1 MAKRARTKRNYSY
14 GDKNALKAYLREIGK
29 IQLLTAEEENSLAR
43 SVREGDQKAL
53 NRLVEANLRFVV
65 QIAKEYQGRGLPLS
79 DLIDE
84 GNMGLIKAAKRFD
97 PDRGVKFIS
106 YAIWW
111 IRQSIRQAIREQS
124 RLVRL
129 PAHKERELSRIE
141 KKYVEMTQ
149 SLGRP
154 PTVNEVA
161 YETERPSEEIS
172 QILRVAG
179 RHISLSL
186 PINEDNSSLNDV
198 IQDPRYLDMSRRMM
212 LESMRRSIEEGL
224 KALSSQEE
232 KVIRFR
238 YGLEDGEPLTLE
250 EVGRRLGITRERVR
264 QIEWKAIR
272 QLKHEVEMAS
282 LSEIGFPVV

>member
-1 MAKRARTKRNYSY
+1 MKSNDSYQGRNS
-14 GDKNALKAYLREIGK
+14 LKTYLQEIGK
-29 IQLLTAEEENSLAR
+29 IQLLTPDEEICLAR
-43 SVREGDQKAL
+43 SVQEGDHDAL

-65 QIAKEYQGRGLPLS
+65 QISKGYQGRGLPLP

-84 GNMGLIKAAKRFD
+84 GNLGLIKAAERFD

-111 IRQSIRQAIREQS
+111 IRQSIGQAIREQS

-129 PAHKERELSRIE
+129 PAHKERELSKIE
-141 KKYVEMTQ
+141 KKYVEMSQ

-161 YETERPSEEIS
+161 WETEKPSEEVN
-172 QILRVAG
+172 QILRMG
-179 RHISLSL
+179 GKHISLNL
-186 PINEDNSSLNDV
+186 PINEDNGSLDDMIEDTELV
-198 IQDPRYLDMSRRMM
+198 EVSHQIMLDSVRKT
-212 LESMRRSIEEGL
+212 IEEGL
-224 KALSSQEE
+224 KLLSSQEE
-232 KVIRFR
+232 KVIKLR

-272 QLKHEVEMAS
+272 QLKREFGDDKF
-282 LSEIGFPVV
+282 I

>member
-1 MAKRARTKRNYSY
+1 MKSSDSPRSRNS
-14 GDKNALKAYLREIGK
+14 LKTYLQEIGK
-29 IQLLTAEEENSLAR
+29 IQLISVEEEIRLAR
-43 SVREGDQKAL
+43 LVHEGDREAL
-53 NRLVEANLRFVV
+53 NGLVEANLGFVV
-65 QIAKEYQGRGLPLS
+65 QVAKEYQGRGLPLS

-111 IRQSIRQAIREQS
+111 IRQSIGQAIREQS

-129 PAHKERELSRIE
+129 PAHKERELSKIE
-141 KKYVEMTQ
+141 KKYVEMSQ

-161 YETERPSEEIS
+161 WETEKPSEEVS
-172 QILRVAG
+172 QILRMAG
-179 RHISLSL
+179 KPISLNVPL
-186 PINEDNSSLNDV
+186 NEDNSSLDDL
-198 IQDPRYLDMSRRMM
+198 IQDPDHEEASRKVMLDNA
-212 LESMRRSIEEGL
+212 RRSIEQGL
-224 KALSSQEE
+224 KTLSEQEQR
-232 KVIRFR
+232 VIKMR
-238 YGLEDGEPLTLE
+238 YGWEDGEPLTLE

-272 QLKHEVEMAS
+272 QLKREVGDER
-282 LSEIGFPVV
+282 FD

>member
-1 MAKRARTKRNYSY
+1 MKSSDSPRSRNS
-14 GDKNALKAYLREIGK
+14 LKTYLQEIGK
-29 IQLLTAEEENSLAR
+29 IQLISVEEEIRLAR
-43 SVREGDQKAL
+43 LVHEGDREAL
-53 NRLVEANLRFVV
+53 NGLVEANLRFVV
-65 QIAKEYQGRGLPLS
+65 QVAKEYQGRGLPLS

-111 IRQSIRQAIREQS
+111 IRQSIGQAIREQS

-129 PAHKERELSRIE
+129 PAHKERELSKIE
-141 KKYVEMTQ
+141 KKYVEMSQ

-161 YETERPSEEIS
+161 WETEKPSEEVS
-172 QILRVAG
+172 QILRMAG
-179 RHISLSL
+179 KPISLNVPL
-186 PINEDNSSLNDV
+186 NEDNSSLDDL
-198 IQDPRYLDMSRRMM
+198 IQDPDHEEASRKVMLDNA
-212 LESMRRSIEEGL
+212 RRSIEQGL
-224 KALSSQEE
+224 KTLSEQEQR
-232 KVIRFR
+232 VIKMR
-238 YGLEDGEPLTLE
+238 YGWEDGEPLTLE

-272 QLKHEVEMAS
+272 QLKREVGDER
-282 LSEIGFPVV
+282 FD